1 MLRTII
7 TTSAAALFSMAAAAA
22 PLSVIDSTGA
32 RVTLNAPAQRI
43 VSLAPHT
50 TELLFS
56 AGAGARIVAAVD
68 YSDYPEAAK
77 KIPRIGD
84 YTRFDLE
91 AVMAQ
96 RPDLIV
102 GWKSGNN
109 AATLEK
115 LQHLGIPVFVSEPR
129 HLDAIAG
136 EIDALAILAG
146 TTNTAQ
152 PITTAW
158 RARLNAL
165 RQRHQNGTPI
175 SVFYEIW
182 NQPLMTV
189 NGQHIISEVMALC
202 GGRNVFAQLPSLAA
216 QVSVEAVL
224 AADPQVIIASG
235 MGEEHP
241 EWLDDWRRWP
251 GMKAVKG
258 NHLYFIPPDLLQRNT
273 LRILDGAER
282 MCASI
287 EQARQTKK

>member
-1 MLRTII
+1 MLRFL
-7 TTSAAALFSMAAAAA
+7 AATAVLFSMTVAAT
-22 PLSVIDSTGA
+22 PLGVVDSSGA
-32 RVTLNAPAQRI
+32 RVTLKAPAQRI
-43 VSLAPHT
+43 ISLAPHT

-56 AGAGARIVAAVD
+56 AGAGERIVATVD

-77 KIPRIGD
+77 RIPRIGD

-91 AVMAQ
+91 AVVAQ

-115 LQHLGIPVFVSEPR
+115 LQRLGIPVFLSEPR
-129 HLDAIAG
+129 QLDAIAD
-136 EIDALAILAG
+136 EVDALAILAG
-146 TTNTAQ
+146 TTDTAR
-152 PITTAW
+152 PLTTAW
-158 RARLNAL
+158 RKRLNEL
-165 RQRHQNGTPI
+165 RQRHRNSTPVT
-175 SVFYEIW
+175 VFYEIW

-189 NGQHIISEVMALC
+189 NGEHIISDVMTLC
-202 GGRNVFAQLPSLAA
+202 GGSNVFAQLPALAA

-241 EWLDDWRRWP
+241 EWLDDWRRWS
-251 GMKAVKG
+251 GMKAVKD

-282 MCASI
+282 MC
-287 EQARQTKK
+287 EQVKQARHH

>member
-1 MLRTII
+1 MIRFLLIMVF
-7 TTSAAALFSMAAAAA
+7 SLWPLFTMAE
-22 PLSVIDSTGA
+22 PPSVIDSAGN
-32 RVTLNAPAQRI
+32 RVTLALPAKRI
-43 VSLAPHT
+43 ISLAPHT

-56 AGAGARIVAAVD
+56 AGAGERIVATVD
-68 YSDYPEAAK
+68 YSDFPEAAK
-77 KIPRIGD
+77 KIPRIGG
-84 YTRFDLE
+84 YSQFDLE
-91 AVMAQ
+91 AVLAR

-102 GWKSGNN
+102 AWKSGNN
-109 AATLEK
+109 AAVLEK
-115 LQHLGIPVFVSEPR
+115 LQRLGIPVFLSEPK
-129 HLDAIAG
+129 HLEGIAD
-136 EIDALAILAG
+136 EIDALAILTG
-146 TTNTAQ
+146 TSTIATPVTQ
-152 PITTAW
+152 AW
-158 RARLNAL
+158 RQHLAGL
-165 RQRHQNGTPI
+165 RQRYRNSASV

-202 GGRNVFAQLPSLAA
+202 GGHNVFAGLPSLAA
-216 QVSVEAVL
+216 QISVEAVL

-287 EQARQTKK
+287 DQVRQAKK